1 MVLIPK
7 IINNKEHEYSIFSKK
22 SLKAKTIFSE
32 GQSNADY
39 NDDADAEMPMPRFP
53 SGLDNYTV
61 WWLLPTTELN

>member
-7 IINNKEHEYSIFSKK
+7 IIITRNMNISIFSKK

-39 NDDADAEMPMPRFP
+39 NDDADAKMPMPRFP